1 MAASDSAT
9 STIKTQALTM
19 RLPPPVDRQP
29 TQAIDFGLEREHTL
43 FAPQHRNALAPAS
56 SLLGYHLE
64 RVLGHGAFGITYLA
78 TDTNLRRAVAIK
90 EYLPGQFA
98 RRESDSTVQP
108 LTEELAEEYD
118 AGLKD
123 FLSEARTLAQFEHP
137 SIVRVHNVFEANH
150 TAYMV
155 MQYEEGESL
164 DRILKCG
171 GTLEETELL
180 RILSALL
187 VGLETIHARGF
198 VHRDIKP
205 ANIFLR
211 VDGSPVLL
219 DFGSARQAQVGEAR
233 TLTNFVSPGYAPIEQ
248 YIGKSDQQGPWS
260 DIYGLGATLYRA
272 MTGRAPSDAVDR
284 SQSIARDRHD
294 TFQTSAV
301 GAQRSYSPELLAAVD
316 RALQFHLEDRP
327 PSIADWRR
335 VLPAYTIEASS
346 STLSSTQ
353 PLPRSAAIALQEGAS
368 RPEPRTV
375 HPPSSLSASPLG
387 PRTHWKWLVV
397 AACAITTLAIG
408 AQLFYVGQTGS
419 AAVDRSGAITASPAV
434 SPVAPITNVAS
445 APVTP
450 TMETTFAPPTGDPPA
465 PPPDPAME
473 RHDRIAALM
482 LGANKDL
489 DAQRLMTPP
498 RTNAYEKF
506 REVLTVEPGHPAA
519 LAGLAT
525 ISDRY
530 LRLVYRDLVR
540 GNLAQA
546 ETYLHQ
552 AESLTPK
559 RRTVANARV
568 AFETRRQAM
577 LATPIEPTPT
587 PTPTSTPLLNR
598 LGDFFKT
605 ESGSD
610 PASIEDRGLQF
621 RKQLGGQ

>member
-29 TQAIDFGLEREHTL
+29 TQAIDSGLEREHTL
-43 FAPQHRNALAPAS
+43 FAPQHRNALAPAT

-98 RRESDSTVQP
+98 RRESDSTVHP

-118 AGLKD
+118 AGLKG

-137 SIVRVHNVFEANH
+137 SIVRVHHVFEANH

-155 MQYEEGESL
+155 MQYEDGESL
-164 DRILKCG
+164 DRILKQG
-171 GTLEETELL
+171 GTLDESELL
-180 RILSALL
+180 HILNPLL
-187 VGLETIHARGF
+187 AGLETIHARGF

-219 DFGSARQAQVGEAR
+219 DFGSARQAQAGEAR

-272 MTGRAPSDAVDR
+272 MTGRAPNDAVDR

-301 GAQRSYSPELLAAVD
+301 GAQRSYSTELLAAVD
-316 RALQFHLEDRP
+316 SALAFRTQDRP
-327 PSIADWRR
+327 QSIADWRR
-335 VLPAYTIEASS
+335 VLPAMMLDAASAN
-346 STLSSTQ
+346 Q
-353 PLPRSAAIALQEGAS
+353 EIAAL
-368 RPEPRTV
+368 PEPITV
-375 HPPSSLSASPLG
+375 RRVQPIDPVNLA
-387 PRTHWKWLVV
+387 PRAQWKWIAMI
-397 AACAITTLAIG
+397 AAGVIAALAIG
-408 AQLFYVGQTGS
+408 AHRLRVGQPRSTAAETS
-419 AAVDRSGAITASPAV
+419 AVNPATPAAFP
-434 SPVAPITNVAS
+434 SAPVNYVVAAPQEPGVGTAS
-445 APVTP
+445 APLTSRLPVSTP
-450 TMETTFAPPTGDPPA
+450 ADPLA
-465 PPPDPAME
+465 E
-473 RHDRIAALM
+473 RRNRIAVL
-482 LGANKDL
+482 LQGASKDL

-498 RTNAYEKF
+498 AHNAYEKY
-506 REVLTVEPGHPAA
+506 RAVLALEPGQAA
-519 LAGLAT
+519 AQEGIAT

-530 LRLVYRDLVR
+530 LRLMYRDLNR
-540 GNLAQA
+540 GNPRQA
-546 ETYLHQ
+546 ERDLRK
-552 AESLTPK
+552 AESLNPEGPN
-559 RRTVANARV
+559 VVSAR
-568 AFETRRQAM
+568 AKFETHRQAL
-577 LATPIEPTPT
+577 LAQPVEPTPT
-587 PTPTSTPLLNR
+587 QSSTPVIEGLR
-598 LGDFFKT
+598 DFFSLQQPRQK
-605 ESGSD
+605 
-610 PASIEDRGLQF
+610 PAPIEDRSLQF
-621 RKQLGGQ
+621 RNQLGGQ